1 MSKAIKAEKQY
12 KLLNKIIK
20 AVENKNIEILD
31 PKSLQLVE
39 TFLNKY
45 VWSEQF
51 YKNYP
56 DAKKFTRLDKE
67 KQVKYLLN
75 EYMEIWRLVE
85 ELKNKK
91 LNKTEKL
98 NKFIKWLEKID
109 KGMVELVEEKLEERS
124 NKSNYNNPQ

>member
-51 YKNYP
+51 YKDYP
-56 DAKKFTRLDKE
+56 DAKKFTRLDKA

-85 ELKNKK
+85 MIRN
-91 LNKTEKL
+91 EKISL
-98 NKFIKWLEKID
+98 EEKISRFIKWLEKID
-109 KGMVELVEEKLEERS
+109 KGMVELVEKKLKER
-124 NKSNYNNPQ
+124 NKDFRKD